1 MGGREQAHHAAV
13 FRSLWSV
20 DVDGPEQDPFE
31 EVAREM
37 RLGPGAEMRAEA
49 EVVERET
56 HQGRLRHRSLGDV
69 ARHWAARGD
78 ITTVTIGDASL
89 TGRVIHVG
97 SDYLTLETQTQLI
110 EIRLGL
116 AIARVRPQPAGGV
129 ALGRGSVTF
138 TARLAEFEQTG
149 EPVTVV
155 AGSHQVS
162 GFIEVGA
169 VDHVVVTDENGEQT
183 FIPHHLIERVIRPR
197 PGR

>member
-1 MGGREQAHHAAV
+1 M
-13 FRSLWSV
+13 
-20 DVDGPEQDPFE
+20 DGPEQEPFE
-31 EVAREM
+31 ELAREM

-49 EVVERET
+49 ELVEQET
-56 HQGRLRHRSLGDV
+56 HQGRLRHRSLVDV

-78 ITTVTIGDASL
+78 ITTITIGDASL

-97 SDYLTLETQTQLI
+97 SDYLTLETQTQLF

-116 AIARVRPQPAGGV
+116 AIARVRPQPVGGV
-129 ALGRGSVTF
+129 PLERGSVTF

-183 FIPHHLIERVIRPR
+183 FIPHNLIERVIRPR

>member
-1 MGGREQAHHAAV
+1 MG
-13 FRSLWSV
+13 
-20 DVDGPEQDPFE
+20 VDGPEHDPFE
-31 EVAREM
+31 ELAREM

-49 EVVERET
+49 EAVEQET
-56 HQGRLRHRSLGDV
+56 HQGRLRHRSLADV

-78 ITTVTIGDASL
+78 ITTITIGDATL
-89 TGRVIHVG
+89 IGRVIHVG

-110 EIRLGL
+110 EIRLHQ
-116 AIARVRPQPAGGV
+116 AMVVVQPQPVGGV
-129 ALGRGSVTF
+129 PLGRGAVTF

-149 EPVTVV
+149 EPVTVL

-169 VDHVVVTDENGEQT
+169 VDHIVVTDETGSQT
-183 FIPHHLIERVIRPR
+183 FIPHDLIQRVIRPR

>member
-1 MGGREQAHHAAV
+1 MV
-13 FRSLWSV
+13 L

-31 EVAREM
+31 ELAREM

-49 EVVERET
+49 EVVEQET

-78 ITTVTIGDASL
+78 ITTITIGDTTL
-89 TGRVIHVG
+89 TGRVIHLG
-97 SDYLTLETQTQLI
+97 SDYLTLETQTQLV
-110 EIRLGL
+110 EIRLDR
-116 AIARVRPQPAGGV
+116 AMVRVQPQPTGGV
-129 ALGRGSVTF
+129 QLGRGSVTF

-155 AGSHQVS
+155 AGSHHVS

-169 VDHVVVTDENGEQT
+169 VDHVVVTDETGEQT
-183 FIPHHLIERVIRPR
+183 FIPHNLIERVIRPR